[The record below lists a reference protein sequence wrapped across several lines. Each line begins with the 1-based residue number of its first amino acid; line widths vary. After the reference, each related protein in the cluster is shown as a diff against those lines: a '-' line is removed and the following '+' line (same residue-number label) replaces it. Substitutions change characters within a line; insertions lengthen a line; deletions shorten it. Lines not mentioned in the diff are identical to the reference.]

1 MISAFNRLVP
11 QASRW
16 RVGGV
21 SLALLV
27 LLGSATTAASAQG
40 TDATTR
46 TVARELAVQGAE
58 AYEQKDYATAYDRLS
73 RAFTLYPV
81 PSISIMQARALRQL
95 GRLVEALDRFEE
107 TRRMPIAEDAPEAFR
122 VAVRD
127 AEVESEQLRAIVPRL
142 VIQVSRG
149 GVAVTDVAVLID
161 GRLLPDVLLN
171 VDCPVDP
178 GKHTIVVKARNS
190 VPVTREVTL
199 TEKDRVVLE
208 VALDAAPRAEERSN
222 ESVENSGTHET
233 SLNLRKWAA
242 WGAVG
247 GGAAGLLVTTVTG
260 VVALDK
266 KSSLDSKCDPA
277 CPPGSQDEIDGFR
290 SYRTAS
296 YLSASVSVVLLG
308 VGGYLLLTDDGNQT
322 ATSLGVH
329 PGGLSLVGR
338 F

>member
-1 MISAFNRLVP
+1 MISASNRLVP
-11 QASRW
+11 RRARRHAASAW
-16 RVGGV
+16 IV
-21 SLALLV
+21 LWC
-27 LLGSATTAASAQG
+27 LLGSGTAAHAQG

-73 RAFTLYPV
+73 RAFALYPV

-107 TRRMPIAEDAPEAFR
+107 TRRMPITDDAPEAFR
-122 VAVRD
+122 VAIRD
-127 AEVESEQLRAIVPRL
+127 AEAESEQLRAIVPRL

-149 GVAVTDVAVLID
+149 GAAVTDVAVVID

-171 VDCPVDP
+171 VDCPVNP

-190 VPVTREVTL
+190 TPVTREVTL
-199 TEKDRVVLE
+199 SEKDRVVLE
-208 VALDAAPRAEERSN
+208 VALDAAPHVDDKSN
-222 ESVENSGTHET
+222 DMVENSSSHDAPT
-233 SLNLRKWAA
+233 SARKWIG

-247 GGAAGLLVTTVTG
+247 GGAAGLVVTAVTG
-260 VVALDK
+260 VVALDR
-266 KSSLDSKCDPA
+266 KSSLDSKCDPG
-277 CPPGSQDEIDGFR
+277 CPVGSQDEIDGFR

-296 YLSASVSVVLLG
+296 YWSASISTVLLG
-308 VGGYLLLTDDGNQT
+308 VGGYLLLTGDRNQSG
-322 ATSLGVH
+322 TSLGVH
-329 PGGLSLVGR
+329 PGGMSLVGR